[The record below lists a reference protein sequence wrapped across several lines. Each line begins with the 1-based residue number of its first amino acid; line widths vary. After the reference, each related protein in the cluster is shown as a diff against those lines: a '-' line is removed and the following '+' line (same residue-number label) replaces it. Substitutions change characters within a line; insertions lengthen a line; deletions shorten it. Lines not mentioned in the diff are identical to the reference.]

1 MLETVEELLQRQAEL
16 EGAMKQPGGARVT
29 EEHELQ
35 SVKRK
40 LCAMTSGTLND
51 PPSARALRCSLADFA
66 ASAAPMRRHAV
77 R

>member
-16 EGAMKQPGGARVT
+16 EGAMKQPGGARITV
-29 EEHELQ
+29 EHELQ
-35 SVKRK
+35 AVKRK
-40 LCAMTSGTLND
+40 LGALASGTLND

-66 ASAAPMRRHAV
+66 ASAAPIRRQAV